1 MSELKTKRLPPL
13 NAIKAFEAAA
23 KTGSLSSAGQSLFVS
38 PAAVSQQV
46 KLLEDHLNVQ
56 LFNRTRRGVE
66 LTEAGQLYLTYVH
79 ESFEKL
85 RIGQQKVEQ
94 LCNRNALIVTAIP
107 SFASKWLMPKMFKW
121 MEINPELEMRIEASN
136 TPVNFNTSNSDFSIC
151 FGDKGYPG
159 LRKKE
164 MFRDTISPV
173 CSPEIA
179 QLYNGDLEQLLQSQ
193 PLIHIDWGDENVHLP
208 GWDDWLQHAGMQNI
222 VSSKNLQLNYSSM
235 AIEAS
240 VQSKGI
246 MLGQATMVQEEL
258 QAGKLVR
265 LSDIYLPLNKS
276 YYLVYP
282 KRTLLKPMAAEFLNW
297 LNNECEQGQQ
307 PNLAS

>member
-1 MSELKTKRLPPL
+1 MSEQRNKRLPPL
-13 NAIKAFEAAA
+13 NAIRAFEAAA

-46 KLLEDHLNVQ
+46 KLLEEHLNVQ
-56 LFNRTRRGVE
+56 LFNRNRRGVE

-94 LCNRNALIVTAIP
+94 LGNKNALIVTAIP

-136 TPVNFNTSNSDFSIC
+136 TPVNFNTSSSDFSIC

-159 LRKKE
+159 LQKSE

-179 QLYNGDLEQLLQSQ
+179 TMAHENLHQLLEQQ

-208 GWDDWLQHAGMQNI
+208 GWDDWLQHAGLQDI
-222 VSSKNLQLNYSSM
+222 VSSKSLQLNYSSM
-235 AIEAS
+235 AIEAC
-240 VQSKGI
+240 VQGKGI
-246 MLGQATMVQEEL
+246 MLGQATMVEEEI

-265 LSDIYLPLNKS
+265 LSDISLPLNKS
-276 YYLVYP
+276 YYLIYP
-282 KRTLLKPMAAEFLNW
+282 KRTLLKPMAAEFLTW
-297 LNNECEQGQQ
+297 LSDECGH
-307 PNLAS
+307 

>member
-1 MSELKTKRLPPL
+1 MSEKRSKRLPPL

-23 KTGSLSSAGQSLFVS
+23 KTGSLSGAGQALFVS
-38 PAAVSQQV
+38 PAAISQQV

-56 LFNRTRRGVE
+56 LFNRNRRGVE
-66 LTEAGQLYLTYVH
+66 LTEEGQLYLTYVH

-94 LCNRNALIVTAIP
+94 LGNRNTLIVTAIP

-121 MEINPELEMRIEASN
+121 MERNPELEMRIEASN
-136 TPVNFNTSNSDFSIC
+136 TPVNFNTSASDFSIC

-159 LRKKE
+159 LIKKE

-179 QLYNGDLEQLLQSQ
+179 TLFDGDLLQLLKNQ

-208 GWDDWLQHAGMQNI
+208 GWDDWLQHANI
-222 VSSKNLQLNYSSM
+222 QGISSSRTLQLNYSSM
-235 AIEAS
+235 AIEAA
-240 VQSKGI
+240 VQGKGI

-265 LSDIYLPLNKS
+265 LSDISLPLNKP
-276 YYLVYP
+276 YYLIYP
-282 KRTLLKPMAAEFLNW
+282 KRTLQKPMATEFLTW
-297 LNNECEQGQQ
+297 LNQECT
-307 PNLAS
+307 